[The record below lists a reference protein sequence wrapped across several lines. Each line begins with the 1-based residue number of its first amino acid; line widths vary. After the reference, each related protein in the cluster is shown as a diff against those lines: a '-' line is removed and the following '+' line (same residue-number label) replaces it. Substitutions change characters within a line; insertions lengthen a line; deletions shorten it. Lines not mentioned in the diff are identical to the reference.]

1 MDAVEVAL
9 KMINSVGFP
18 VFVALALLWQNNQT
32 AKYYQETFI
41 KFRDTIEENTKA
53 MQVLINQ
60 ISRNHKGGD

>member
-1 MDAVEVAL
+1 MESIDVAL

-32 AKYYQETFI
+32 AKYYQETFL
-41 KFRDTIEENTKA
+41 KFRDTIEENTKT

-60 ISRNHKGGD
+60 ISRINKGGD